1 MSKVGRAGVRDSTK
15 GAGSRRKAKP
25 KTTKSPSRL
34 GNWAAAQWRAARH
47 RAGYAIK
54 LVSLAGL
61 VLGGLTLGVL
71 ALLGRLDDTGAAVL
85 AFSSEKLAETGHT
98 VAWLDV
104 AGAERLT
111 HEEIAALIGAAPG
124 TGLADID
131 LAAAR
136 ETLQAQS
143 WVKSADVLRLWPD
156 RLAVLITERRPRAL
170 WQLEE
175 VYRVID
181 ADGVVIDGA
190 DPADHL
196 DLPRVVGAG
205 ANTGADE
212 ILSLVALH
220 PEIAART
227 RFAIKVGER
236 RWSLRLENNGEILL
250 PADDPASALATL
262 SALHAERGVLDYD
275 AQIIDLRN
283 TGEMVMRP
291 WPDRA
296 AEAAGRG
303 A

>member
-1 MSKVGRAGVRDSTK
+1 M
-15 GAGSRRKAKP
+15 
-25 KTTKSPSRL
+25 
-34 GNWAAAQWRAARH
+34 RAARH
-47 RAGYAIK
+47 RAGYAIR
-54 LVSLAGL
+54 LVAAAGL
-61 VLGGLTLGVL
+61 VVGGLGLGAL
-71 ALLGRLDDTGAAVL
+71 ALLGRLDDTGAAL
-85 AFSSEKLAETGHT
+85 ITFSSEKLAETGYT
-98 VAWLDV
+98 VAWLDI
-104 AGAERLT
+104 AGAERLS
-111 HEEIAALIGAAPG
+111 HDEIAALIGAQPG
-124 TGLADID
+124 IGLADID

-136 ETLQAQS
+136 DALEAQS

-156 RLAVLITERRPRAL
+156 RLAVLITERKPRAL
-170 WQLEE
+170 WQFEE

-181 ADGVVIDGA
+181 ADGVLIEGA

-205 ANTGADE
+205 ANTGADQ
-212 ILSLVALH
+212 ILSFVALH

-227 RFAIKVGER
+227 DFVIKVGER
-236 RWSLRLENNGEILL
+236 RWSLRLESNGEVLL

-283 TGEMVMRP
+283 TGEMVLRP